1 MTVNKLS
8 TILLLLLLSS
18 NASALLCYNYADP
31 IIPFTDYTFEYLGSS
46 VSLAS
51 VFSNEMFSNEAQFI
65 SQYAAMLT
73 STANKTITKA
83 VCHIVFYKN
92 SMFGSIIKTRG
103 NGYSSLSACEAAAM
117 IDSEPITLLG
127 IEVPNTGTY
136 VLYEKCC
143 NDADK
148 CGIPT
153 DAELAS
159 WAADTMPSS
168 LVTSPPPRASQSPP
182 PPKSSPTPSPTG
194 SPTPSPTGS
203 PTPSSTPTPSPTGSP
218 TPSPT
223 ASPAPS
229 LALGAAASAPA
240 PAPAAAPGVSPG
252 AAAGIA
258 VGCAIVGAAIGCA
271 VVFVIVKKMAV
282 ATASAAAAEPL
293 PPNKVLPSPA

>member
-8 TILLLLLLSS
+8 TLLLVLLLSS

-31 IIPFTDYTFEYLGSS
+31 VIPFTDYTFEYLGSS
-46 VSLAS
+46 ASLAS
-51 VFSNEMFSNEAQFI
+51 VFSNELFSNEAQFI
-65 SQYAAMLT
+65 SQYAAMLA
-73 STANKTITKA
+73 STTAKTTTKA
-83 VCHIVFYKN
+83 ACHIVFYKN

-103 NGYSSLSACEAAAM
+103 NGYSSLSACQAAAM
-117 IDSEPITLLG
+117 IDSEPTFLFG
-127 IEVPNTGTY
+127 VAVPNTGTY

-194 SPTPSPTGS
+194 SPTPSST
-203 PTPSSTPTPSPTGSP
+203 TTSSPTPSPTGSP

-229 LALGAAASAPA
+229 LAPGANASAPA

-282 ATASAAAAEPL
+282 ATASATAASPL